1 MLEWVSRDRD
11 YKPEIVAA
19 MTLAFDT
26 VCRSLLA
33 KESDNDD
40 IRRKLA
46 LIILH
51 HTDRGERDPARLADL
66 SFRELMAPKRRCRND
81 GVALLKGR
89 NLLELHLFRRAGT
102 SGRRGSRCASCVT
115 VFSGHARG
123 NTFWFWSGILF
134 L

>member
-1 MLEWVSRDRD
+1 MWSNLTIPIGVPPLESAWISPPQGPYRD

-51 HTDRGERDPARLADL
+51 RTDRGERDPARLADL
-66 SFRELMAPKRRCRND
+66 SFRELM
-81 GVALLKGR
+81 
-89 NLLELHLFRRAGT
+89 
-102 SGRRGSRCASCVT
+102 GSET
-115 VFSGHARG
+115 EMPQ
-123 NTFWFWSGILF
+123 
-134 L
+134 